1 MNINKRM
8 NINMNMNMNPMDR
21 IKDVYHVIFFFG
33 YLKFNQ
39 L

>member
-21 IKDVYHVIFFFG
+21 IKDVYHVIFF
-33 YLKFNQ
+33 LVT
-39 L
+39 